1 MAAETVAREEL
12 RDRLATLEEE
22 YEKGQR
28 MLRENELQRVQLEQ
42 TVVRI
47 EGAMA
52 VLRELLDGS
61 ENGSV
66 TVEAIGD

>member
-1 MAAETVAREEL
+1 MDTETITREEL
-12 RDRLATLEEE
+12 RERLRTLEEE
-22 YEKGQR
+22 YDKGQR

-47 EGAMA
+47 DGAMA

-61 ENGSV
+61 TNGRV
-66 TVEAIGD
+66 TADPTGG